1 MKIDFKETVWESIEV
16 SDDVAD
22 QILEDIKSGKISSVA
37 DLYNEYGDD
46 CLDSEFLTESTE
58 QMTIEEN
65 EGNATIE
72 VRIKGNETVYTNV

>member
-1 MKIDFKETVWESIEV
+1 MKVDFKETVWESIEV
-16 SDDVAD
+16 NDDVAD

-46 CLDSEFLTESTE
+46 CLDSEVLLETSE

-72 VRIKGNETVYTNV
+72 VRKGKETVYSNV